1 MKAVTKQPDVFTVEV
16 VRQALASIAE
26 EMSLV
31 VMRAARS
38 PLLREAGDHSSA
50 LTAADGGVIAQ
61 GRDIPI
67 HLGVMGFAAREFL
80 KAVGRERL
88 APGDV
93 WYLNLPEVGGN
104 HLPDVKAVRP
114 VFHEGE
120 LLAFAVSLAHWE
132 DIGGATPGSYTAHAT
147 DVWQDGFRI
156 PPTRFFADDEPIE
169 ETLGLLLANVRTRD
183 VIRGDMLAQAAAT
196 RVADARLQALFETH
210 GPETFKAVVER
221 LDDLTEE
228 QTRAAIRAL
237 PDGVYE
243 GEDCM
248 DDVGPDGGHV
258 AIRVRVVIDG
268 DDATFDFSATDDAVE
283 APVNATPSLAAT
295 AAGFFVKAVSRHEIF
310 HADGFFRAVKVV
322 TRPGSVVNP
331 PSSYPVVLGN
341 HETSQRCVDA
351 IMRAMAGCIP
361 DAVTAGGSA
370 SAAVLIFSGRWPDGR
385 WWSFY
390 EAHGGGEGGRA
401 DRDGWS
407 ATRVNLANV
416 MNTPAEMIE
425 AQYPIVVSRQALRR
439 GSGGRGRHRG
449 GDGVVRVYE
458 MLGEDTRFAAMLDRC
473 KVPPYGLFGGE
484 SGAPYE
490 LRRVSAD
497 GTEEAIAGRGHYRL
511 KRGEKIVLS
520 TAGGGGYG
528 EPAAA

>member
-1 MKAVTKQPDVFTVEV
+1 MSERPDVFTVEV
-16 VRQALASIAE
+16 IRQALASIAE

-50 LTAADGGVIAQ
+50 LTSADGGVIAQ

-80 KAVGRERL
+80 KVVGKERL
-88 APGDV
+88 APGDI

-156 PPTRFFADDEPIE
+156 PPTRFFAGDEPIE
-169 ETLGLLLANVRTRD
+169 ESLNLLLANIRTRD
-183 VIRGDMLAQAAAT
+183 VIRGDMFAQAAAT
-196 RVADARLQALFETH
+196 RVADTRLQTLFETH
-210 GPETFKAVVER
+210 GPETFKAAVGKLNE
-221 LDDLTEE
+221 LTEE
-228 QTRAAIRAL
+228 QTREAIRDL

-243 GEDCM
+243 GEDHM
-248 DDVGPDGGHV
+248 DDIGPDGEHV
-258 AIRVRVVIDG
+258 AIRVKVTIDG
-268 DDATFDFSATDDAVE
+268 DGATFDFSASGDAVE

-295 AAGFFVKAVSRHEIF
+295 AAGFFIKAISKHEIF
-310 HADGFFRAVKVV
+310 HADGFFRAVKVI
-322 TRPGSVVNP
+322 TRPGSVLSP
-331 PSSYPVVLGN
+331 PHSYPVVLGN

-351 IMRAMAGCIP
+351 IMRAMVHCVP
-361 DAVTAGGSA
+361 DAVTAGGSGSA
-370 SAAVLIFSGRWPDGR
+370 SVLIFSGQWPDGR

-390 EAHGGGEGGRA
+390 EAHGGGEGGRV

-416 MNTPAEMIE
+416 MNTPAEMVE
-425 AQYPIVVSRQALRR
+425 AQYPIVVSKQALRD
-439 GSGGRGRHRG
+439 GSGGRGRHHG
-449 GDGVVRVYE
+449 GNGVVRIYE
-458 MLGEDTRFAAMLDRC
+458 MLGEDTKFAAMLDRC
-473 KVPPYGLFGGE
+473 KVPPYGLLGGE

-490 LRRVSAD
+490 LRRVSTG
-497 GTEEAIAGRGHYRL
+497 GTEEVIEGRGHYRL
-511 KRGEKIVLS
+511 KKGEKIILS
-520 TAGGGGYG
+520 TGGGGGYG
-528 EPAAA
+528 EARDG

>member
-1 MKAVTKQPDVFTVEV
+1 MTERPDVFTVEV

-80 KAVGRERL
+80 KAVGREKL
-88 APGDV
+88 APGDI

-147 DVWQDGFRI
+147 DIWQDGFRI
-156 PPTRFFADDEPIE
+156 PPTRFFAGDEPIE
-169 ETLGLLLANVRTRD
+169 EMFGLLLANVRTPD

-196 RVADARLQALFETH
+196 RVADARLRALFEAH
-210 GPETFKAVVER
+210 GPETFKAVVEK
-221 LDDLTEE
+221 LDDMAEE
-228 QTRAAIRAL
+228 QTRAAVRAL

-243 GEDCM
+243 GEDHM
-248 DDVGPDGGHV
+248 DDIGPDGGRV
-258 AIRVRVVIDG
+258 AIRVKVSIDG
-268 DDATFDFSATDDAVE
+268 DDATFDFSAADDAVE

-295 AAGFFVKAVSRHEIF
+295 AAGFFVKAISRREIF
-310 HADGFFRAVKVV
+310 HADGFFRAVKVI

-331 PSSYPVVLGN
+331 PRGYPVVLGN

-351 IMRAMAGCIP
+351 IMRAMARCVP

-370 SAAVLIFSGRWPDGR
+370 SAAVLIFSGQWPDGR
-385 WWSFY
+385 RWSFY

-439 GSGGRGRHRG
+439 GSGGRGRRRG

-458 MLGEDTRFAAMLDRC
+458 MLGEDTGFAAMLDRC
-473 KVPPYGLFGGE
+473 EVPPYGLFGGE

-497 GTEEAIAGRGHYRL
+497 GTEEAIGGRGHYRL
-511 KRGEKIVLS
+511 KRGEKIVLL